1 VQRGSDKHGPVQDDQ
16 LKRELRGLEQA
27 NRPTRAQEWRD
38 PEPPAGDDPE
48 LRDPRG
54 GEMAEHT
61 VADVM
66 TQGAIGLP
74 ASASVSEAAELMRDN
89 DIGDVIVLD
98 DGRVKGMI
106 TDRDLTI
113 RVLAEHREPAN
124 TTVGDVCSS
133 DVVSVSPD
141 TPVTEAVSLMR
152 DRAVRR
158 LPVIGSDGQAQGII
172 SIGDLAMTE
181 DPTSA
186 LADISAAPPNE

>member
-1 VQRGSDKHGPVQDDQ
+1 
-16 LKRELRGLEQA
+16 
-27 NRPTRAQEWRD
+27 
-38 PEPPAGDDPE
+38 
-48 LRDPRG
+48 
-54 GEMAEHT
+54 MAEHT

-66 TQGAIGLP
+66 TTNVIGLP
-74 ASASVSEAAELMRDN
+74 TGASVSEAAELMRDN
-89 DIGDVIVLD
+89 GIGDVIVLD
-98 DGRVKGMI
+98 DGRVKGVI
-106 TDRDLTI
+106 TDRDLAI

-124 TTVGDVCSS
+124 TTVADVCSA

-141 TPVTEAVSLMR
+141 APVTEAVSLMR

-158 LPVIGSDGQAQGII
+158 LPVISSDGQAQGMI

>member
-1 VQRGSDKHGPVQDDQ
+1 M
-16 LKRELRGLEQA
+16 
-27 NRPTRAQEWRD
+27 AQ
-38 PEPPAGDDPE
+38 
-48 LRDPRG
+48 
-54 GEMAEHT
+54 HT
-61 VADVM
+61 VTDVM
-66 TQGAIGLP
+66 TPDVIGLP
-74 ASASVSEAAELMRDN
+74 ASASVAEAAELMRDN
-89 DIGDVIVLD
+89 NIGDVLVLD

-124 TTVGDVCSS
+124 TTVADVCST

-141 TPVTEAVSLMR
+141 APVTEAVSLMR

-158 LPVIGSDGQAQGII
+158 LPVISSDGQAQGMV